1 MPTITAEPTLAA
13 NLREESIALLQGL
26 LRLDTQTPPGNE
38 RLVADW
44 IAAILDGEGIPYDIV
59 ESAPTRAT
67 IVSRLKADTPTG
79 RPVMMMGH
87 TDVVTVEPEKW
98 DRDPFC
104 GDIVDDFVF
113 GRGALDMK
121 GQVAANLA
129 VFLAIKRANLPLT
142 RDVIFCAFADE
153 EEGGHFGAEWVWNNH
168 QDLID
173 AEFAIN
179 EGGGEPIVIGGREF
193 VGCQVA
199 EKGSA
204 RLKMTVNG
212 RPGHASVPLPDTA
225 FRNLGI
231 ALERLHAWEPPTVIV
246 KPMRAWLE
254 GIAAVLG
261 GDAGLLVS
269 DALSTDPPAWEPI
282 SKLPLTE
289 DELRSVHARTRNT
302 VVPTM
307 IHGGSRI
314 NVIPSE
320 IVVDVDGRT
329 LPGEDPEAF
338 RAAVQEIVGDAATIE
353 LVIPATG
360 TAADVE
366 SPFYD
371 AIRDTLARI
380 NPDAHLIPTMSS
392 GGTDAPLIP
401 GVKVY
406 GFFPFPPSDRI
417 AIYEPL
423 VHGHNER
430 IHVDDLAYATRFIHD
445 LIATFATS

>member
-1 MPTITAEPTLAA
+1 MPTISADPALETS
-13 NLREESIALLQGL
+13 LREEAITLLQGL

-38 RLVADW
+38 RLAADW
-44 IAAILDGEGIPYDIV
+44 IANVLHQEGIPCDIV
-59 ESAPTRAT
+59 EAAPSRAT
-67 IVSRLKADTPTG
+67 IVSRLRADQPSG
-79 RPVMMMGH
+79 RPVMLMGH

-104 GDIVDDFVF
+104 GDIVDDFVY

-129 VFLAIKRANLPLT
+129 VFLAIKRAGLPLT
-142 RDVIFCAFADE
+142 RDVIYCAFADE
-153 EEGGHFGAEWVWNNH
+153 EEGGTFGAQWVWEH
-168 QDLID
+168 HRDLID

-179 EGGGEPIVIGGREF
+179 EGGGEPITIAGAQF
-193 VGCQVA
+193 IGCQVA

-204 RLKMTVNG
+204 RLRMTVTG

-225 FRNLGI
+225 FRNLGV
-231 ALERLHAWEPPTVIV
+231 ALERLHAWEPPTVVV
-246 KPMRAWLE
+246 KPMRAMLE
-254 GIAAVLG
+254 RIAEVLG
-261 GDAGLLVS
+261 GETQ
-269 DALSTDPPAWEPI
+269 ALIGEALAADPPAWEPL
-282 SKLPLTE
+282 SRLPLTE
-289 DELRSVHARTRNT
+289 DELRSLYARTRNT

-307 IHGGSRI
+307 VHGGARI

-338 RAAVQEIVGDAATIE
+338 RAMVQEVVGDAATIE
-353 LVIPATG
+353 LVVPATG

-371 AIRDTLARI
+371 AIRDTLARLA
-380 NPDAHLIPTMSS
+380 PEAHLVPTMSS

-406 GFFPFPPSDRI
+406 GFFPFPPSDRL
-417 AIYEPL
+417 AVYEPL

-430 IHVDDLAYATRFIHD
+430 VHVDDLAYATRFLHD

>member
-1 MPTITAEPTLAA
+1 MPTISADHALEGS
-13 NLREESIALLQGL
+13 LREEAITLLQGL

-38 RLVADW
+38 RLAADW
-44 IAAILDGEGIPYDIV
+44 IAEVLDREGIPCDIV
-59 ESAPTRAT
+59 EAAPTRAT
-67 IVSRLKADTPTG
+67 IVSRLKATNSTG
-79 RPVMMMGH
+79 RPVMLMGH
-87 TDVVTVEPEKW
+87 TDVVTVERDKW
-98 DRDPFC
+98 DRDPF
-104 GDIVDDFVF
+104 GGEIVDNFVY

-129 VFLAIKRANLPLT
+129 VFLAIKRAALPLT

-153 EEGGHFGAEWVWNNH
+153 EEGGIYGAEWVWNNH
-168 QDLID
+168 RHLID

-179 EGGGEPIVIGGREF
+179 EGGGKPITIAGVEF
-193 VGCQVA
+193 IGCQVA

-204 RLKMTVNG
+204 RLKLTVTG
-212 RPGHASVPLPDTA
+212 RPGHASVPLNDTA

-246 KPMRAWLE
+246 KPIRAMLE
-254 GIAAVLG
+254 NIAVVLG
-261 GDAGLLVS
+261 GEAQAIIDA
-269 DALSTDPPAWEPI
+269 ALAADPPSWEPL

-289 DELRSVHARTRNT
+289 DERRSLYARTRNT

-307 IHGGSRI
+307 IHGGARI

-338 RAAVQEIVGDAATIE
+338 RAAVQAVVGDAATIA

-380 NPDAHLIPTMSS
+380 APDAHLMPTMSA

-406 GFFPFPPSDRI
+406 GFFPFPPSERL
-417 AIYEPL
+417 AIYESLLFTPSPDYGWGRRG
-423 VHGHNER
+423 VPAAGNR
-430 IHVDDLAYATRFIHD
+430 PPAPSGPAQ
-445 LIATFATS
+445 

>member
-1 MPTITAEPTLAA
+1 MPTISADQAQEAS
-13 NLREESIALLQGL
+13 LRSEAITLLQGL

-38 RLVADW
+38 RIAADW
-44 IAAILDGEGIPYDIV
+44 IATVLEREDIPYDIV
-59 ESAPTRAT
+59 EAAPTRAT
-67 IVSRLKADTPTG
+67 IVSRLKAANPTG
-79 RPVMMMGH
+79 RPVMLMGH

-98 DRDPFC
+98 DLDPFC
-104 GDIVDDFVF
+104 GDIVDDFVY

-129 VFLAIKRANLPLT
+129 VFLAIKRAGLELT

-153 EEGGHFGAEWVWNNH
+153 EEGGVYGAEWIWNTH
-168 QDLID
+168 RDLID

-179 EGGGEPIVIGGREF
+179 EGGGEPITIAGSEF
-193 VGCQVA
+193 IGCQVA

-204 RLKMTVNG
+204 RLKLTVNG
-212 RPGHASVPLPDTA
+212 NPGHASVPLPETA

-231 ALERLHAWEPPTVIV
+231 ALERLHAWDPPTVIV
-246 KPMRAWLE
+246 KPIRAMLE
-254 GIAAVLG
+254 SMAAVLG
-261 GDAGLLVS
+261 GDAQARINE
-269 DALSTDPPAWEPI
+269 ALTSDPPSWEPL

-289 DELRSVHARTRNT
+289 DELRSLYARTRNT

-307 IHGGSRI
+307 IHGGARI

-329 LPGEDPEAF
+329 LPGEDPKAF
-338 RAAVQEIVGDAATIE
+338 RAAVQRVVGDAATID

-360 TAADVE
+360 TEANVE

-371 AIRDTLARI
+371 AIRATLTRI
-380 NPDAHLIPTMSS
+380 APDAHLMPTMSA

-406 GFFPFPPSDRI
+406 GFFPFPPSDRME
-417 AIYEPL
+417 IYEPL

>member
-1 MPTITAEPTLAA
+1 MSKIRADAELAA
-13 NLREESIALLQGL
+13 SLWVEAIAYLQEL

-38 RLVADW
+38 R
-44 IAAILDGEGIPYDIV
+44 IAADYIAAVLEAEGIAYDIV
-59 ESAPTRAT
+59 EAAPARAT
-67 IVSRLKADTPTG
+67 IVGRLRTEHASG

-98 DRDPFC
+98 DHDPFL
-104 GDIVDDFVF
+104 GDVIDGYVY

-121 GQVAANLA
+121 GQVAAQLA
-129 VFLAIKRANLPLT
+129 VFVAIARAGLPLT

-153 EEGGHFGAEWVWNNH
+153 EEGGIYGAEWVWNNH
-168 QDLID
+168 RELID

-179 EGGGEPIVIGGREF
+179 EGGGSPIDIGGALF
-193 VGCQVA
+193 FPCQIA

-204 RLKMTVNG
+204 RLKLTARGN
-212 RPGHASVPLPDTA
+212 PGHASVPLPETA

-246 KPMRAWLE
+246 PAVRAMLR
-254 GIAAVLG
+254 GIGDGLG
-261 GDAGLLVS
+261 GEASAFVAE
-269 DALSTDPPAWEPI
+269 ALSTEPSSWEPI
-282 SKLPLTE
+282 SKLPVSE
-289 DELRSVHARTRNT
+289 EQMQMFWAITRNT

-307 IHGGSRI
+307 VHGGSRI
-314 NVIPSE
+314 NVIPAE
-320 IVVDVDGRT
+320 LVVDIDGRT

-338 RAAVQEIVGDAATIE
+338 RAAVQEAVGDAASIE

-360 TAADVE
+360 TSADVE

-371 AIRDTLARI
+371 VIVATMADVEPGARVIPAI
-380 NPDAHLIPTMSS
+380 SS

-401 GVKVY
+401 RVKVY
-406 GFFPFPPSDRI
+406 GFFPFPPTERI
-417 AIYEPL
+417 ALYEPL

-430 IHVDDLAYATRFIHD
+430 VHVDDLEYATIFIHD
-445 LIATFATS
+445 LIASFATS

>member
-1 MPTITAEPTLAA
+1 MPEVTADEPLVATLRSEAIT
-13 NLREESIALLQGL
+13 LLQGL

-38 RLVADW
+38 RLAADW
-44 IAAILDGEGIPYDIV
+44 IAAILDTEGIPYEIV
-59 ESAPTRAT
+59 ESAPGRAT
-67 IVSRLKADTPTG
+67 IVARLRAANPTG

-98 DRDPFC
+98 DRNPFC
-104 GDIVDDFVF
+104 GDIVDDFVY

-121 GQVAANLA
+121 GQVAAELA
-129 VFLAIKRANLPLT
+129 VLLALHRARLPLT
-142 RDVIFCAFADE
+142 RDVIYCAFADE
-153 EEGGHFGAEWVWNNH
+153 EEGGAFGAGWVWNNRP
-168 QDLID
+168 DLID

-179 EGGGEPIVIGGREF
+179 EGGGSPITIAGHTF
-193 VGCQVA
+193 TSCQVA

-204 RLKMTVNG
+204 RLKMTVRG
-212 RPGHASVPLPDTA
+212 DPGHASVPLPETA

-231 ALERLHAWEPPTVIV
+231 ALERLHAWEPPTAVV
-246 KPMRAWLE
+246 KPARVMFEAMGE
-254 GIAAVLG
+254 VIG
-261 GDAGLLVS
+261 GEARSLITE
-269 DALSTDPPAWEPI
+269 ALATDPPTWEPL
-282 SKLPLTE
+282 SRLPLT
-289 DELRSVHARTRNT
+289 DDQRLYFHALTRNT

-307 IHGGSRI
+307 VHGGSRI

-329 LPGEDPEAF
+329 LPGADPEAF
-338 RAAVQEIVGDAATIE
+338 RDAVQAVVGDAAEIE

-371 AIRDTLARI
+371 AIKATLARI
-380 NPDAHLIPTMSS
+380 QPDAHLIPAMSS

-406 GFFPFPPSDRI
+406 GFFPILPSERI
-417 AIYEPL
+417 ALYESL

-430 IHVDDLAYATRFIHD
+430 IHVDDLAHATHFIYE
-445 LIATFATS
+445 LIASFATS

>member
-1 MPTITAEPTLAA
+1 MPTVSADPALETSLRQEAIT
-13 NLREESIALLQGL
+13 LLQGL

-38 RLVADW
+38 RLAADW
-44 IAAILDGEGIPYDIV
+44 IAAVLDGEGIPYDIV
-59 ESAPTRAT
+59 EAAPTRAT
-67 IVSRLKADTPTG
+67 IVSRLRADQPSG
-79 RPVMMMGH
+79 RPVMLMGH

-104 GDIVDDFVF
+104 GDIVDDFVY

-129 VFLAIKRANLPLT
+129 VFLAIKRAGLPLT

-153 EEGGHFGAEWVWNNH
+153 EEGGTFGAEWVWENH
-168 QDLID
+168 RELID

-179 EGGGEPIVIGGREF
+179 EGGGEPITIAGTQF
-193 VGCQVA
+193 IGCQVA

-204 RLKMTVNG
+204 RLKLTAAG

-225 FRNLGI
+225 FRNLGV
-231 ALERLHAWEPPTVIV
+231 ALERLHTWEPPTVIV
-246 KPMRAWLE
+246 KPMRVMLE
-254 GIAAVLG
+254 RIAEVLG
-261 GDAGLLVS
+261 GETR
-269 DALSTDPPAWEPI
+269 ALIGKALATEPPAWEPL
-282 SKLPLTE
+282 SRLPLTG
-289 DELRSVHARTRNT
+289 DELRSLYARTRNT

-307 IHGGSRI
+307 VHGGARI

-338 RAAVQEIVGDAATIE
+338 RAAVQEVVGDAATIE

-371 AIRDTLARI
+371 AIESTLARI
-380 NPDAHLIPTMSS
+380 APEAHLVPTMSS
-392 GGTDAPLIP
+392 GGTDAPLIS

-406 GFFPFPPSDRI
+406 GFFPFPASDRL
-417 AIYEPL
+417 AVYEPL

-430 IHVDDLAYATRFIHD
+430 VHVDDLAYATRFLHD

>member
-1 MPTITAEPTLAA
+1 MPTIAADPALDASLRAEA
-13 NLREESIALLQGL
+13 IALLQGL

-38 RLVADW
+38 RLAADY
-44 IAAILDGEGIPYDIV
+44 IAAILDAEGIAYDIV

-67 IVSRLKADTPTG
+67 IVSRLRAANPTG

-98 DRDPFC
+98 DHDPFC
-104 GDIVDDFVF
+104 GDIFDGYVY

-121 GQVAANLA
+121 GQVAASLA
-129 VFLAIKRANLPLT
+129 VFLALKRANPPLT

-153 EEGGHFGAEWVWNNH
+153 EEGGVFGAEWVWNYRRH
-168 QDLID
+168 LID

-179 EGGGEPIVIGGREF
+179 EGGGEPLTVAGVDFI
-193 VGCQVA
+193 GCQVA

-204 RLKMTVNG
+204 RLRMTVKG
-212 RPGHASVPLPDTA
+212 SPGHASVPLENTA

-246 KPMRAWLE
+246 KPVRAMLE

-261 GDAGLLVS
+261 GEAASLVAE
-269 DALSTDPPAWEPI
+269 ALSTDPPTWQPI

-289 DELRSVHARTRNT
+289 YERRFLHAQTRNT

-329 LPGEDPEAF
+329 LPGADPEAF
-338 RAAVQEIVGDAATIE
+338 RAAVQEVVGDAATIE

-371 AIRDTLARI
+371 AIGATLARI
-380 NPDAHLIPTMSS
+380 QPDAHLIPIMSA
-392 GGTDAPLIP
+392 GGTDAPLIK

-406 GFFPFPPSDRI
+406 GFFPFPPSDRL
-417 AIYEPL
+417 AIYESL

-445 LIATFATS
+445 LIATFSTS

>member
-1 MPTITAEPTLAA
+1 MPTISADSALETS
-13 NLREESIALLQGL
+13 LRQEAITLLQGL

-38 RLVADW
+38 RLAADW
-44 IAAILDGEGIPYDIV
+44 IAGVLEREGIPFDIV
-59 ESAPTRAT
+59 EAAPTRAT
-67 IVSRLKADTPTG
+67 IVSRLQAANPTG

-87 TDVVTVEPEKW
+87 TDVVNVEPEKW

-104 GDIVDDFVF
+104 GDIVDDFVY

-121 GQVAANLA
+121 GQVAANLT
-129 VFLAIKRANLPLT
+129 VFLAIKRADLPLT

-153 EEGGHFGAEWVWNNH
+153 EEGGKFGAEWVWNNH
-168 QDLID
+168 RALID

-179 EGGGEPIVIGGREF
+179 EGGGEPITIADTEF
-193 VGCQVA
+193 IGCQVA

-204 RLKMTVNG
+204 RLKMTATG
-212 RPGHASVPLPDTA
+212 KPGHASVPLPETA

-231 ALERLHAWEPPTVIV
+231 ALGRLHAWEPPTVIV
-246 KPMRAWLE
+246 KPIRVMLE
-254 GIAAVLG
+254 NIATVLG
-261 GDAGLLVS
+261 GEPQ
-269 DALSTDPPAWEPI
+269 ALIGEALASDPPSWEPL
-282 SKLPLTE
+282 SKLPLTD
-289 DELRSVHARTRNT
+289 DERRSLYARTRNT

-307 IHGGSRI
+307 IHGGARI

-329 LPGEDPEAF
+329 LPGEDPGAF
-338 RAAVQEIVGDAATIE
+338 RDAVQAVVGDAATIE

-371 AIRDTLARI
+371 AIEATLARI
-380 NPDAHLIPTMSS
+380 APDAHLMPVMSA

-406 GFFPFPPSDRI
+406 GFFPFPPSDRL
-417 AIYEPL
+417 ALYEPM

-430 IHVDDLAYATRFIHD
+430 VHVDDLAYATRFIHD
-445 LIATFATS
+445 LIATFVTS

>member
-1 MPTITAEPTLAA
+1 MPAISADLDLEAS
-13 NLREESIALLQGL
+13 LREEAITLLQGL

-38 RLVADW
+38 RIAADW
-44 IAAILDGEGIPYDIV
+44 IAAVLNKDGIPCDIV
-59 ESAPTRAT
+59 EAAPSRAT
-67 IVSRLKADTPTG
+67 IVSRLRATNPTG
-79 RPVMMMGH
+79 RPVMLMGH
-87 TDVVTVEPEKW
+87 TDVVNVEPEKW

-104 GDIVDDFVF
+104 GDIVDDFVY

-129 VFLAIKRANLPLT
+129 VFLAIKRAGLVLT

-153 EEGGHFGAEWVWNNH
+153 EEGGNFGAEWVWKEH
-168 QDLID
+168 RDLID

-179 EGGGEPIVIGGREF
+179 EGGGEPITIAGTEF
-193 VGCQVA
+193 IGCQVA

-204 RLKMTVNG
+204 RLRMTVNG
-212 RPGHASVPLPDTA
+212 KPGHASVPLPETA

-246 KPMRAWLE
+246 PPIRAMLE
-254 GIAAVLG
+254 SIANVLG
-261 GDAGLLVS
+261 GEAQ
-269 DALSTDPPAWEPI
+269 ALIGETLASDPPAWEPL

-289 DELRSVHARTRNT
+289 DELRSLYARTRNT

-307 IHGGSRI
+307 IHGGARI

-338 RAAVQEIVGDAATIE
+338 RAAVQEVVGDAATIE

-371 AIRDTLARI
+371 AIRQTLARI
-380 NPDAHLIPTMSS
+380 APDAHLMPTMSS

-406 GFFPFPPSDRI
+406 GFFPFPPSDRL

-430 IHVDDLAYATRFIHD
+430 IHVDDLAYATLFIHD
-445 LIATFATS
+445 LIASFATS

>member
-1 MPTITAEPTLAA
+1 MPTIIASPDLVAS
-13 NLREESIALLQGL
+13 LRDEAIALLQGL

-38 RLVADW
+38 RLAADW
-44 IAAILDGEGIPYDIV
+44 IAGVLEREGIPFDIV
-59 ESAPTRAT
+59 ESAPGRAT
-67 IVSRLKADTPTG
+67 ITSRLVAANPGG
-79 RPVMMMGH
+79 RPVMLMGH
-87 TDVVTVEPEKW
+87 TDVVTVEPEQW
-98 DRDPFC
+98 DHDPFC
-104 GDIVDDFVF
+104 GDIIDGYVY

-129 VFLAIKRANLPLT
+129 VFLAIKRAGLPLA
-142 RDVIFCAFADE
+142 RDLIFCAFADE
-153 EEGGHFGAEWVWNNH
+153 EEGGAFGAEWVWNH
-168 QDLID
+168 HRDLID

-179 EGGGEPIVIGGREF
+179 EGGGEPLTIAGVEF

-204 RLKMTVNG
+204 RLKLTARGN
-212 RPGHASVPLPDTA
+212 PGHASVPLPETA

-246 KPMRAWLE
+246 PTMRAFLE
-254 GIAAVLG
+254 GIAGALG
-261 GDAGLLVS
+261 GEPAGLVAE
-269 DALSTDPPAWEPI
+269 ALASDPPAWEPLAR
-282 SKLPLTE
+282 LPLTD
-289 DELRSVHARTRNT
+289 DERRSLYAQTRNT

-307 IHGGSRI
+307 VHGGSRI

-329 LPGEDPEAF
+329 LPGEDPAAF
-338 RAAVQEIVGDAATIE
+338 RDAVQAVVGDAAEIE

-360 TAADVE
+360 TAAEVD

-371 AIRDTLARI
+371 AIADTLARFQ
-380 NPDAHLIPTMSS
+380 PDAHLVPLMSS

-406 GFFPFPPSDRI
+406 GFFPFPPSERI
-417 AIYEPL
+417 ALYGPL

-430 IHVDDLAYATRFIHD
+430 VHVDDLAYATHF
-445 LIATFATS
+445 LYELMASFTSA

>member
-1 MPTITAEPTLAA
+1 MPTTIADSALVAS
-13 NLREESIALLQGL
+13 LREEAITLLQGL
-26 LRLDTQTPPGNE
+26 LRLETQTPPGNE
-38 RLVADW
+38 RIAADY
-44 IAAILDGEGIPYDIV
+44 IAAILDAEGISYDTV

-67 IVSRLKADTPTG
+67 IVSRLRANNPTG

-87 TDVVTVEPEKW
+87 TDVVTVEREKW
-98 DRDPFC
+98 DHDPFC
-104 GDIVDDFVF
+104 GEINDDFVY

-142 RDVIFCAFADE
+142 RDVILCAFADE
-153 EEGGHFGAEWVWNNH
+153 EEGGVFGAGWVWNNH
-168 QDLID
+168 RALID

-179 EGGGEPIVIGGREF
+179 EGGGQPLTIAGTDFIT
-193 VGCQVA
+193 CQVA

-204 RLKMTVNG
+204 RLRMTVKG
-212 RPGHASVPLPDTA
+212 HPGHASVPLTDTA
-225 FRNLGI
+225 FLNLGI
-231 ALERLHAWEPPTVIV
+231 ALERLHAWKPPTVVV
-246 KPMRAWLE
+246 KPVRAMLE
-254 GIAAVLG
+254 GIAGVLG
-261 GDAGLLVS
+261 GDAQILISQSL
-269 DALSTDPPAWEPI
+269 AADPPDWEPL
-282 SKLPLTE
+282 SQLPLTAYE
-289 DELRSVHARTRNT
+289 RRALYAQTRNT

-329 LPGEDPEAF
+329 LPGEDPETF
-338 RAAVQEIVGDAATIE
+338 RAAVQEVVGDAATIE
-353 LVIPATG
+353 LVVPATG
-360 TAADVE
+360 TAAEVE

-371 AIRDTLARI
+371 AIRNTLARI
-380 NPDAHLIPTMSS
+380 EPDAHLIPTMST

-406 GFFPFPPSDRI
+406 GFFPFPPSDRL
-417 AIYEPL
+417 AIYEHL

-430 IHVDDLAYATRFIHD
+430 IHVDDLAYATRFVHD
-445 LIATFATS
+445 LIATFATT